1 MSLQSGFIN
10 IGTSGKTVDDRVIE
24 ASWLKEAAA
33 SYDPK
38 FYTAVIDLNHWNPV
52 WAGSYGKV
60 LGVKLSKN
68 DAGEVVLLANIEPN
82 EKLVAMSK
90 KEVLFTSMSLMPD
103 FRGSGKHYLCALAVT
118 PKPASV
124 GTDQL
129 LFSAN
134 SGSNEKSV
142 NTDFVRVELTFSES
156 TNDDTDDQRMFARLM
171 NHFSKNQKPT
181 DDQETEMSKELE
193 KKVDALTEQVT
204 SFISQQG
211 ASDAQN
217 PTAADFSVA
226 EKLLA
231 ANGYSVQKEASVDDV
246 KAAQELLKAQG
257 FSVEKEASD
266 DELKAA
272 QDLLK
277 DKGFSI
283 AKPASDDGEQGAEFN
298 LESNAT
304 ITRKEFEV
312 LAEKFKDAKTTE
324 FNFTPS
330 SDQLGAGDDY
340 EYL

>member
-68 DAGEVVLLANIEPN
+68 DAGEAVLLANIEPN

-134 SGSNEKSV
+134 SDRDEKSV

-156 TNDDTDDQRMFARLM
+156 TNDDIDDQRMFARFM

-193 KKVDALTEQVT
+193 KKVDTLSEQMTKFMSQHSVENPEKPTVT
-204 SFISQQG
+204 
-211 ASDAQN
+211 
-217 PTAADFSVA
+217 DFSAA
-226 EKLLA
+226 ETLLA
-231 ANGYSVQKEASVDDV
+231 ANGYSVHKEASVDDV

-277 DKGFSI
+277 GKGFSI
-283 AKPASDDGEQGAEFN
+283 AKPVGENGEQETEFN
-298 LESNAT
+298 LESKAT

-324 FNFTPS
+324 FNFTPG
-330 SDQLGAGDDY
+330 SDQLGAGDDT

>member
-68 DAGEVVLLANIEPN
+68 DAGETVLLANIEPN

-156 TNDDTDDQRMFARLM
+156 TSDDTDDQRMFARLM

-324 FNFTPS
+324 FNFTPG
-330 SDQLGAGDDY
+330 SDQLGAGDDT